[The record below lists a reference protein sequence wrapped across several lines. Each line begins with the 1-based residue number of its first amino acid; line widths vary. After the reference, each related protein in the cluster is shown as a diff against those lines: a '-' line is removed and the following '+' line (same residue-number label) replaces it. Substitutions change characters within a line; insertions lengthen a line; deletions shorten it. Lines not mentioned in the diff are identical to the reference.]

1 MKFRKKNVVF
11 VFFLVMGFI
20 SNARAATSSLG
31 AVHLQAD
38 RIEYLRDQGLVVAK
52 GRVHITEDQ
61 TTLFADNIR
70 YDITAQEIE
79 AKGNVIFQQ
88 GPQEIDAQEMTF
100 NTGTQEGR
108 ASDAKTLVPPWICT
122 GAQIDIKDKKIIVK
136 DARATTCDYAL
147 DYTHYH
153 LQAGTLTFY
162 QDNYMT
168 AENLVLYIGKV
179 PVFYFPFFA
188 ISTKQTQLPF
198 SISVGSTSYLGN
210 YALVSTSY
218 LFSPVNYGALYADYF
233 SNRGVGLGLRHEIAL
248 NNYSTLSLYGYR
260 IQEQDTGNVRWESRI
275 RGLWAFSS
283 SFQGRVEAD
292 IPGDGLFS
300 QDYAAA
306 RRDPSLVSTQREYD
320 ISGTYTHD
328 PFTLGFLI
336 RHQELA
342 APATVGLEQ
351 HFIESLDTLPQLNLS
366 VFPQSL
372 LGSSWLKYD
381 VALNADRTW
390 TPSNNYY
397 VTHVSGELGISQTIP
412 FFQTQSF
419 YSRVAFD
426 DAYQNLSDVGT
437 IDAGETRSYSVNSI
451 YTSRWS
457 EFFDTSF
464 NHTFAQKL
472 TNRQPT
478 DPPAGVTANLLTGM
492 AEFTAGSFFR
502 ADTTTS
508 LDFAAEVPDLASRF
522 SYLRQEIY
530 LTPANTL
537 DFYTIADYSMKA
549 DALKDLSTHLSVSS
563 PRNFWQFVIGAS
575 VVDPN
580 VSNAGY
586 TITEEPKSFS
596 MSGEV
601 DIALFTNYR
610 MSILETYDMT
620 NARMQT
626 RNISIYRDLHDWE
639 AQLSYSQ
646 NEGQPDAVF
655 FTLNLK
661 AFPGRPLTVSQ
672 SELQQLNSLQSQTA
686 LQLLQTTAG
695 QVQ

>member
-1 MKFRKKNVVF
+1 MKFRKENILF
-11 VFFLVMGFI
+11 VFFLMAGLTPG
-20 SNARAATSSLG
+20 ARAATSSVG
-31 AVHLQAD
+31 SVHLQAD

-52 GRVHITEDQ
+52 GRVHITQDQ
-61 TTLFADNIR
+61 TTLFADSIR

-79 AKGNVIFQQ
+79 ATGNVIFQQ

-108 ASDAKTLVPPWICT
+108 ATNAKTLVPPWICT
-122 GAQIDIKDKKIIVK
+122 GAVIEIKDKKIVVK

-198 SISVGSTSYLGN
+198 SISVGSTDYLGN

-233 SNRGVGLGLRHEIAL
+233 SNRGVGLGVRHEIAL
-248 NNYSTLSLYGYR
+248 NDFSTLSLYGYR
-260 IQEQDTGNVRWESRI
+260 IQEKDTGNVRWESRI

-283 SFQGRVEAD
+283 SFQGRIEAD
-292 IPGDGLFS
+292 LPGDGLFS

-320 ISGTYTHD
+320 ISGTYTQD
-328 PFTLGFLI
+328 PFTLGLLI

-342 APATVGLEQ
+342 VPVTVGLED
-351 HFIESLDTLPQLNLS
+351 HFVESLDTLPQLNFS
-366 VFPQSL
+366 VFPQPL
-372 LGSSWLKYD
+372 IGRNWLKYD
-381 VALNADRTW
+381 LTLNADRTW
-390 TPSNNYY
+390 TQANNYY
-397 VTHVSGELGISQTIP
+397 VTHASGELGISQTIP
-412 FFQTQSF
+412 FFQTQSL
-419 YSRVAFD
+419 YSRIAFD

-437 IDAGETRSYSVNSI
+437 LDAGETRSYSVNNI

-457 EFFDTSF
+457 DFFDTSF
-464 NHTFAQKL
+464 NHTFSQKL
-472 TNRQPT
+472 TNLQPT
-478 DPPAGVTANLLTGM
+478 DPPAGVTSNLLTGM
-492 AEFTAGSFFR
+492 AEFTGGSFFR

-522 SYLRQEIY
+522 SYWRQEIY
-530 LTPANTL
+530 LTPSNTL
-537 DFYTIADYSMKA
+537 DFYTIADYSIKA
-549 DALKDLSTHLSVSS
+549 DALKDLSTHLSVTS
-563 PRNFWQFVIGAS
+563 PRNFWEFVIGAS

-586 TITEEPKSFS
+586 TITGEPKSFS

-646 NEGQPDAVF
+646 NEGQPDTVF

-686 LQLLQTTAG
+686 VQLLETTSG
-695 QVQ
+695 QLQ